1 MATARI
7 WIFNV
12 WAALKSKRDGRLN
25 LEPELREQSCYL
37 RQKPEMGLGERKG
50 VFFRRLLCQ
59 VLSSSFRQ
67 VSVQISI
74 DSRGWEHLCL
84 SPGSSLSYLILLPLI
99 ASFPS
104 LFAFSFTP
112 DDPTLLLP
120 SPRPLLSILCWLLV
134 HFHCFAYMPPP
145 YHAQ

>member
-25 LEPELREQSCYL
+25 LEPELREQCCYL
-37 RQKPEMGLGERKG
+37 RQKPEMGLGESKG

-59 VLSSSFRQ
+59 VQSSSFRQ
-67 VSVQISI
+67 VSAQIRI

-84 SPGSSLSYLILLPLI
+84 SPGSPLSYLILLPLI

-104 LFAFSFTP
+104 LFAFSFTS
-112 DDPTLLLP
+112 DGLTLLLP
-120 SPRPLLSILCWLLV
+120 SLRPPFSILCWLLV
-134 HFHCFAYMPPP
+134 HLRCSAHMLPP